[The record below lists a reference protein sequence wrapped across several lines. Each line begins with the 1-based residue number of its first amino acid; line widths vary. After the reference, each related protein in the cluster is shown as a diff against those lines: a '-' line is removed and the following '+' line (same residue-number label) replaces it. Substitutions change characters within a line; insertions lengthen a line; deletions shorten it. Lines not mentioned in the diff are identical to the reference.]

1 MDLKIYEEDT
11 SKTHKISYSGK
22 GTLEDLITT
31 MIDEGID
38 VPDEAIILTNGKQLD
53 FDKTYNFINNQSFTL
68 RNAANLEGFAIQ
80 FNDIA
85 KAKIKQIKVGRNNNA
100 KPWRYVTRGINLY
113 GNCQNNKCEAYNKEV
128 IDMKKNIKELDL
140 VKEKGFMICPMCKK
154 HCQAKTVGFYKC
166 YYNIFTV
173 KCDEETYQNI
183 KSGEKIPDF
192 YKLNVS
198 NVSKD
203 NCVNSKGK
211 KYVLQKTEGEN
222 IFKFDETSG
231 DATFVKLLFQ
241 VLSY

>member
-1 MDLKIYEEDT
+1 M
-11 SKTHKISYSGK
+11 
-22 GTLEDLITT
+22 EDLITT

-85 KAKIKQIKVGRNNNA
+85 KAKIKQIKVSRTNNG
-100 KPWRYVTRGINLY
+100 KPWRYVTHGINLY

-173 KCDEETYQNI
+173 KCDEETYLNI
-183 KSGEKIPDF
+183 RSGEIIPDF
-192 YKLNVS
+192 YKLNLVMLVRIIVFILMGKNMS
-198 NVSKD
+198 SK
-203 NCVNSKGK
+203 NRRGK
-211 KYVLQKTEGEN
+211 YL
-222 IFKFDETSG
+222 
-231 DATFVKLLFQ
+231 
-241 VLSY
+241 

>member
-80 FNDIA
+80 FNDIT

-113 GNCQNNKCEAYNKEV
+113 GNCQNN
-128 IDMKKNIKELDL
+128 
-140 VKEKGFMICPMCKK
+140 
-154 HCQAKTVGFYKC
+154 
-166 YYNIFTV
+166 
-173 KCDEETYQNI
+173 
-183 KSGEKIPDF
+183 
-192 YKLNVS
+192 
-198 NVSKD
+198 
-203 NCVNSKGK
+203 
-211 KYVLQKTEGEN
+211 
-222 IFKFDETSG
+222 
-231 DATFVKLLFQ
+231 
-241 VLSY
+241 